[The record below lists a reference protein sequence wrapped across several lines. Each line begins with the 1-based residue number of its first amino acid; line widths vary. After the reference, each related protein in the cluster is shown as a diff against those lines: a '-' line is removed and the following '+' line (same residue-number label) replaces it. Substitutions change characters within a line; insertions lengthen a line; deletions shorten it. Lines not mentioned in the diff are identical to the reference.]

1 MKILVTGANGML
13 GTDLCEVLKDEDLI
27 ATTHKDLDITDL
39 DMVRSKFKEYNPD
52 IIINCAAMTN
62 VDACETEK
70 DLAYNL
76 NAEGPKNLAIATKE
90 IDGTVVHISTDYVFK
105 GDKHRPLLEDDEIG
119 PDSIYGKSKLQG
131 EENVENIL
139 DKYFILRTA
148 WLYGVHGSNFIKKML
163 ELSQNHD
170 TLTVVNDQEG
180 SPTFTKDLSL
190 AIKEIIY
197 SDKYG
202 VYHVTNSGNTTWYEF
217 SKLIFKKKGI
227 DVNVK
232 PVSSEE
238 FDAPAPRPHYSV
250 LSHDK
255 WIKNGFTELR
265 TYKEALDEYLDL
277 L

>member
-27 ATTHKDLDITDL
+27 ATSHEDLDITDL
-39 DMVRSKFKEYNPD
+39 DMIRSKFKEYMPD

-90 IDGTVVHISTDYVFK
+90 IGGTLIHISTDYVFK
-105 GDKHRPLLEDDEIG
+105 GDKHRPLVEDDEIG

-131 EENVENIL
+131 EENIENIL

-148 WLYGVHGSNFIKKML
+148 WLYGVHGPNFIKKML

-190 AIKEIIY
+190 AIKEIIH

-217 SKLIFKKKGI
+217 SKLIFKKKDI

-238 FDAPAPRPHYSV
+238 FAAPAPRPHYSV

-265 TYKEALDEYLDL
+265 DYKEALDEYLNL
-277 L
+277 